1 MLPQAV
7 FIMAVEEKVKKS
19 CKLQVSSCNADEAV
33 PTEWRLARDIDVKV
47 EENVGSF
54 FRRSY
59 TKRNLCLEQRVGLG
73 SADKIIAV

>member
-1 MLPQAV
+1 
-7 FIMAVEEKVKKS
+7 MAVEELVKKS

-54 FRRSY
+54 LRRSCPK
-59 TKRNLCLEQRVGLG
+59 T
-73 SADKIIAV
+73 